1 MLLCWWTALL
11 ILSGP
16 RLFRAAASGQLRYT
30 IESNASSFYRRS
42 LSLET
47 LRNNQP
53 IKAASDPRSA
63 SVANQYIVYFLDD
76 WIEQQATDAT
86 ATSSRVKIN
95 STAWQGRI
103 FSTVEQTATKVALAT
118 GGSILWIYRHAFY
131 GVALTNVTTTL
142 VTTRRSGSHSSAA
155 SRTAPW
161 QHEYIDRIHR
171 VSGQSAMVTA
181 YIVSRMIFSHRNLFL
196 TLIESRIISFES
208 WTISRLVKLT
218 SLKSAQS
225 VP

>member
-1 MLLCWWTALL
+1 MPRCWWTAVLL

-16 RLFRAAASGQLRYT
+16 RLFRAVASGQLRYT
-30 IESNASSFYRRS
+30 TESNASSSYQRS

-53 IKAASDPRSA
+53 IKASDPRSA
-63 SVANQYIVYFLDD
+63 VVANQYIVYFSDD

-142 VTTRRSGSHSSAA
+142 VTTRRSGSQSSAA

-181 YIVSRMIFSHRNLFL
+181 YIDSRMIFSHRDLFL
-196 TLIESRIISFES
+196 TLLESRIISFES
-208 WTISRLVKLT
+208 WTIPRLVQLA
-218 SLKSAQS
+218 SLKSVQ
-225 VP
+225 